1 MTIDPIKII
10 KRAWYI
16 LWNYRALWV
25 FGLVLA
31 LVAGSSMG
39 QSSNNGYQFEQGGG
53 ENPDVSPQSVQE
65 AFRDFQREVNKL
77 FEQGIPDMN
86 VSGQD
91 LTTFLWIVGGFVLVM
106 LALGIVA
113 AIARYVSETA
123 VIRMVDEY
131 ESTDNKMTVRQGM
144 RIGWS
149 NTSWRLFLINLIVN
163 LPAIALV
170 LVLLIA
176 GIGVFFAVVNGN
188 ADFAAFSVVSTVVLI
203 FLTIFV
209 VVILTILLH
218 LLRNFF
224 WRICVLENASVR
236 ESLQRG
242 FAMVLENWKNV
253 GLMWLVMI
261 GLGIVW
267 AIASVIL
274 FIIAIPVVIVTAI
287 LAVLVVALPFLLLV
301 GAFSLIVGGVLPW
314 IAAGLFV
321 APLFFTLAFSP
332 WLLLGSWQAVYTSTV
347 WTLTYREIKA
357 LPALTAPV
365 VTNPPPVEPAVG

>member
-1 MTIDPIKII
+1 MMDPVKIL

-16 LWNYRALWV
+16 LWSYRALWV

-31 LVAGSSMG
+31 LAAGSSAG
-39 QSSNNGYQFEQGGG
+39 QGSNNNYRYDQGRG
-53 ENPDVSPQSVQE
+53 ENPQVSPQSMQE
-65 AFRDFQREVNKL
+65 AFREFQRGVNKL
-77 FEQGIPDMN
+77 FEQGIPDLHI
-86 VSGQD
+86 SGKD
-91 LTTFLWIVGGFVLVM
+91 LTTFLWVIGAFILVM
-106 LALGIVA
+106 LIVGIIV

-131 ESTDNKMTVRQGM
+131 ESTSNKMTVRQGL

-149 NTSWRLFLINLIVN
+149 NTAWRLFLINLIVN

-170 LVLLIA
+170 SVLLIA
-176 GIGVFFAVVNGN
+176 GIGIYFAVVNGN
-188 ADFAAFSVVSTVVLI
+188 ANFAAVSVVSAIVLGFI
-203 FLTIFV
+203 TIFV

-224 WRICVLENASVR
+224 WRICVLENASVS

-242 FAMVLENWKNV
+242 FAFVLENWKNV

-267 AIASVIL
+267 AVASIIL
-274 FIIAIPVVIVTAI
+274 IIITIPVVIVTAI
-287 LAVLVVALPFLLLV
+287 IAVLVAALPFLLFV
-301 GAFSLIVGGVLPW
+301 GVFSTFLGGVLPW
-314 IAAGLFV
+314 IAGGLFV
-321 APLFFTLAFSP
+321 APLFFPIAFSP
-332 WLLLGSWQAVYTSTV
+332 WLLLSSWQSVYTSTV

-357 LPALTAPV
+357 LPAIAPQAE
-365 VTNPPPVEPAVG
+365 PVPVGD

>member
-1 MTIDPIKII
+1 MDPVKIL

-16 LWNYRALWV
+16 LWSYRTLWI

-31 LVAGSSMG
+31 LAAGSSMSHG
-39 QSSNNGYQFEQGGG
+39 SNNGTRYEQSRGQ
-53 ENPDVSPQSVQE
+53 NTQVTPQSMQE
-65 AFRDFQREVNKL
+65 AFRQFQNEVHKL
-77 FEQGIPDMN
+77 FEQGIPQ
-86 VSGQD
+86 VHVTGGE
-91 LTTFLWIVGGFVLVM
+91 LTTLLWVIGAFVLVLM
-106 LALGIVA
+106 FVGIII
-113 AIARYVSETA
+113 AIARYISETA

-131 ESTDNKMTVRQGM
+131 EASGNKMTVRQGL

-149 NTSWRLFLINLIVN
+149 RTAWRLFLINLIVN
-163 LPAIALV
+163 LPVIALV

-176 GIGVFFAVVNGN
+176 GVGVYFSVVNGSAN
-188 ADFAAFSVVSTVVLI
+188 FAAFSVVSTIVLVFI
-203 FLTIFV
+203 TIFV

-224 WRICVLENASVR
+224 WRISVLENAGVR

-242 FAMVLENWKNV
+242 FALVLENWKNV

-267 AIASVIL
+267 AVASIVLVIVT
-274 FIIAIPVVIVTAI
+274 IPVVIVTAVI
-287 LAVLVVALPFLLLV
+287 AVLVIALPLLLLA
-301 GAFSLIVGGVLPW
+301 GIFSTFLGGILPW
-314 IAAGLFV
+314 VAGGLFV

-332 WLLLGSWQAVYTSTV
+332 WLLLGSWQSVYTSTV

-357 LPALTAPV
+357 LPALVPETQ
-365 VTNPPPVEPAVG
+365 VEPVGD

>member
-1 MTIDPIKII
+1 MDPIKILR
-10 KRAWYI
+10 RAWYI
-16 LWNYRALWV
+16 LWSYRALWV

-31 LVAGSSMG
+31 LAAGSSTSRG
-39 QSSNNGYQFEQGGG
+39 SNNGTRYEQSGNESHQFT
-53 ENPDVSPQSVQE
+53 PQSLQQ
-65 AFRDFQREVNKL
+65 AFRDFQHEVDKL
-77 FEQGIPDMN
+77 FTQGIPHMDI
-86 VSGQD
+86 SGAA
-91 LTTFLWIVGGFVLVM
+91 LTTFLWVVVGFVLVM
-106 LALGIVA
+106 LIVGIVV

-131 ESTDNKMTVRQGM
+131 EGSGNKMTLRQGF

-163 LPAIALV
+163 LPVIALV

-176 GIGVFFAVVNGN
+176 GTGVYFSVVNGSAN
-188 ADFAAFSVVSTVVLI
+188 FAAFSVVSAIVLAFI
-203 FLTIFV
+203 TIFV

-224 WRICVLENASVR
+224 WRICVLENIGVR
-236 ESLQRG
+236 ESLQHG

-267 AIASVIL
+267 AVASIIL
-274 FIIAIPVVIVTAI
+274 IIVTIPVVIVTAVIAI
-287 LAVLVVALPFLLLV
+287 LVAALPFLLLV
-301 GAFSLIVGGVLPW
+301 GLFSTFLSGVLPW

-332 WLLLGSWQAVYTSTV
+332 WLLLGSWQTVYTSTV

-357 LPALTAPV
+357 LPDLAPQ
-365 VTNPPPVEPAVG
+365 PQLEPVGD

>member
-1 MTIDPIKII
+1 MDPIKILR
-10 KRAWYI
+10 RAWYI
-16 LWNYRALWV
+16 LWSYRALWV
-25 FGLVLA
+25 FGLILA
-31 LVAGSSMG
+31 LAAGSSTG
-39 QSSNNGYQFEQGGG
+39 RGSNNNYQYDQSPR
-53 ENPDVSPQSVQE
+53 ENPQVTPQSVQQ
-65 AFRDFQREVNKL
+65 AFRDFQRELNKL
-77 FEQGIPDMN
+77 FEQGIPDIN

-91 LTTFLWIVGGFVLVM
+91 LTTFLWVIGAFILVM
-106 LALGIVA
+106 LVVGIVV

-131 ESTDNKMTVRQGM
+131 EGSGNKMTVRQGF
-144 RIGWS
+144 RVGWS
-149 NTSWRLFLINLIVN
+149 RTAWRLFLINLIVN

-176 GIGVFFAVVNGN
+176 GVSIYFAVVNDN
-188 ADFAAFSVVSTVVLI
+188 ANFAAFSVVSTIVLVFI
-203 FLTIFV
+203 TIFV
-209 VVILTILLH
+209 VVILTILLR

-267 AIASVIL
+267 AIASIIL
-274 FIIAIPVVIVTAI
+274 IIVTIPVVIVTAVI
-287 LAVLVVALPFLLLV
+287 AALVVAAPYLLLV
-301 GAFSLIVGGVLPW
+301 GAFSLFLNGVLPW
-314 IAAGLFV
+314 IAGGLFV
-321 APLFFTLAFSP
+321 IPLFFTIAFSP
-332 WLLLGSWQAVYTSTV
+332 WLLLGSWQTVYTSTV

-357 LPALTAPV
+357 LPAITPQTEVVPV
-365 VTNPPPVEPAVG
+365 GD

>member
-1 MTIDPIKII
+1 MDPVKIL

-16 LWNYRALWV
+16 LWSYRALWV
-25 FGLVLA
+25 FGLILA
-31 LVAGSSMG
+31 IAAGSSTSQG
-39 QSSNNGYQFEQGGG
+39 SNNGTRYEQSHG
-53 ENPDVSPQSVQE
+53 ENPQVTPQSIQE
-65 AFRDFQREVNKL
+65 AFRNFQREVNKL
-77 FEQGIPDMN
+77 FEQGIPDMK
-86 VSGQD
+86 VSGQE
-91 LTTFLWIVGGFVLVM
+91 LTTFLWVIGGFVLVM
-106 LALGIVA
+106 LIIGVVV

-131 ESTDNKMTVRQGM
+131 EGSGNKMTVRQGF

-163 LPAIALV
+163 LPVIALV

-176 GIGVFFAVVNGN
+176 GTGIYFSVVNGSAN
-188 ADFAAFSVVSTVVLI
+188 FAAFSVVSAIVLAFI
-203 FLTIFV
+203 TIFV

-224 WRICVLENASVR
+224 WRISVLENLGVR

-267 AIASVIL
+267 AIASIIL
-274 FIIAIPVVIVTAI
+274 IIVTIPVVLVTAVI
-287 LAVLVVALPFLLLV
+287 AVLVIALPLLLLV
-301 GAFSLIVGGVLPW
+301 GIFSTFLGGYLPW
-314 IAAGLFV
+314 IAGGLFV

-332 WLLLGSWQAVYTSTV
+332 WLLLGSWQSVYTSTV

-357 LPALTAPV
+357 LPAITPQTEVVPV
-365 VTNPPPVEPAVG
+365 GDS